1 MALLVFLPARVLWQR
16 VEQQK
21 EATAPDKLTYFAL
34 AAGSLAALATAPCAP
49 AHQVTRLASDGG
61 TLYAGIGTSSRIED
75 IGIILASTQGWE
87 DWHVVMYRQY
97 NEWRTDTQYETIA
110 KNPFNELRQLPITV
124 CEPSEPTT
132 CYRIDGTARVEI
144 SEDGGKN
151 WATAWQADPGREDF
165 RRRLAGGV
173 LTGCGKIPN
182 LQTFDLL
189 VIPTQAGST
198 VLVAMGNEGLLVHP
212 TGDGWQTVGVYTN
225 PNDTWGIRIV
235 PTPFAVRSLDE
246 AINIT
251 AGRTAACPYGW
262 IASLVNH

>member
-1 MALLVFLPARVLWQR
+1 MLLQACNPKRITAQRALLAGFFLTGVLFTGIKTLPVVNIWVTELLSHLYGPSVRIALDSTDCMALLVFLPARVLWQR

-97 NEWRTDTQYETIA
+97 NEWRTETQYETIA

-151 WATAWQADPGREDF
+151 WATAWQADP
-165 RRRLAGGV
+165 
-173 LTGCGKIPN
+173 
-182 LQTFDLL
+182 
-189 VIPTQAGST
+189 
-198 VLVAMGNEGLLVHP
+198 
-212 TGDGWQTVGVYTN
+212 
-225 PNDTWGIRIV
+225 
-235 PTPFAVRSLDE
+235 
-246 AINIT
+246 
-251 AGRTAACPYGW
+251 AGRTSGAGW
-262 IASLVNH
+262 LEVC